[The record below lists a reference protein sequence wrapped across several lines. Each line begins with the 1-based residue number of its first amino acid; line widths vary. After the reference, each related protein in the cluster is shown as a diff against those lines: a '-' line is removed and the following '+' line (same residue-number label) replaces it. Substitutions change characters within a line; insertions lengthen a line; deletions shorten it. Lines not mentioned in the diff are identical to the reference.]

1 MHRATGSGGMGPQ
14 ARCMG
19 LQAGCMGPQALDAW
33 GYRLD
38 ALGCR
43 LDAWGYKLGDN
54 SHRQTRT
61 VARPE
66 AAGGASSKLSLE
78 GREHSNACRL
88 AAACMSVSAHCTL
101 RGGVVS
107 DGSCTR

>member
-1 MHRATGSGGMGPQ
+1 MGLQARCMGLQ

-19 LQAGCMGPQALDAW
+19 LQAGCMGLQALDAQ
-33 GYRLD
+33 GHE
-38 ALGCR
+38 LG
-43 LDAWGYKLGDN
+43 GN
-54 SHRQTRT
+54 SGSTGRGGTA
-61 VARPE
+61 ARPE

-78 GREHSNACRL
+78 GREHSSACRL

-107 DGSCTR
+107 DGSCRGKRGVITR

>member
-1 MHRATGSGGMGPQ
+1 
-14 ARCMG
+14 
-19 LQAGCMGPQALDAW
+19 MGPQALDAW

-43 LDAWGYKLGDN
+43 LGDN

-61 VARPE
+61 AARPE

-88 AAACMSVSAHCTL
+88 AAACMSVSAHCTF